1 MRNKG
6 KFQRGISRPNKNVML
21 STCLKSFLEH
31 RDQLARKYKA
41 RVFDF
46 IAKVS
51 LLKIKKNSIKLFDY
65 RCQ

>member
-21 STCLKSFLEH
+21 CTCLKTFLEH

-51 LLKIKKNSIKLFDY
+51 LLETVKDSFKLFDY
-65 RCQ
+65 RCR